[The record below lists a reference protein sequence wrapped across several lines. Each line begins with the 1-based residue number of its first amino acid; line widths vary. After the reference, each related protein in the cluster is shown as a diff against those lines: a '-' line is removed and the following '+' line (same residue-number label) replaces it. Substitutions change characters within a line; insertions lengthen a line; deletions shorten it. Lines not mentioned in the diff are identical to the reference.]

1 MIINKRGIQITIA
14 DDNSMAKD
22 IRKGH
27 DFDIVGS
34 KIVIGSMG
42 TKITNK
48 WQAIEALKNASS
60 IPEVK
65 SVLIEFFETL

>member
-1 MIINKRGIQITIA
+1 MRIDFSGGHITIS
-14 DDNSMAKD
+14 DDSETAKK

-27 DFDIVGS
+27 NFDIVGS